1 MVEID
6 IIEVVKFLE
15 GAKFHGIAL
24 GNNFLNRQPKLQAT
38 DAKMNKWDHIKLKSF
53 RKAKETAK

>member
-6 IIEVVKFLE
+6 TVEVVKFLE

-24 GNNFLNRQPKLQAT
+24 GNNFLNRPPKVQAT
-38 DAKMNKWDHIKLKSF
+38 EAKMDKWDHIKIKRF
-53 RKAKETAK
+53 RKTKEAAK

>member
-6 IIEVVKFLE
+6 TVEVVKFLE

-24 GNNFLNRQPKLQAT
+24 GNNFLNRPPKVQAT
-38 DAKMNKWDHIKLKSF
+38 EAKMDKWDHMEISIK
-53 RKAKETAK
+53 